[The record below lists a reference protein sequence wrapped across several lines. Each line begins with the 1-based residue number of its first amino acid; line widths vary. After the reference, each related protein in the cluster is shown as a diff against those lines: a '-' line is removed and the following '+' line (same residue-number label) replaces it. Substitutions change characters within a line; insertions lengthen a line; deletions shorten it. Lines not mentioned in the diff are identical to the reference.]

1 MIILS
6 MVRTGNE
13 VGFVDDVR
21 RLNVSLT
28 RAKSLL
34 FVVGS
39 ALCLQNGLN
48 LNEIIKFY
56 KS

>member
-1 MIILS
+1 